1 MSSDHEEED
10 LQGRLKAALWHS
22 IGKIV
27 DEEAIEQNVNA
38 NQAFIAAL
46 TEMVWAQLENTTKDL
61 ECFAKHAG
69 RSTITTDD
77 VLLLVRRNEELE
89 GLLREF
95 IEEEK
100 LKKGES
106 AANVAAAGKRKR

>member
-1 MSSDHEEED
+1 MYLS
-10 LQGRLKAALWHS
+10 LRKFWWL
-22 IGKIV
+22 IGGLV
-27 DEEAIEQNVNA
+27 
-38 NQAFIAAL
+38 
-46 TEMVWAQLENTTKDL
+46 LE
-61 ECFAKHAG
+61 FRHAG

-100 LKKGES
+100 MKKGES
-106 AANVAAAGKRKR
+106 AGTVAAAGKRKR